1 MKAPELSTL
10 CYIEKDGKY
19 LMLHRVVKDKDVNK
33 GKWIGVG
40 GHFEEGESPEE
51 CVLREVKEETGY
63 TLTSFHYRGQLTFIC
78 GDEMEYIS
86 VFTADGFT
94 GEPIACDEGVLEW
107 IPKEE
112 IRKLNLWEG
121 DKLFLQLLSED
132 HPFFSMKLVYSE
144 DGELRQVAVDGKPL
158 EFFDV
163 IDENGEKTGKVK
175 ERSLAHREGTLH
187 ATVHIW
193 VRRKRQDG
201 SFDLLLQKRSSTKD
215 SYAGCYDISAAGHV
229 DAGEPVAD
237 HYRQAALR
245 ELSEELGIRAEAAQL
260 HYVGKRRVHHISG
273 NDHSF
278 IDEELSY
285 VFIYEETVNE
295 NELTLQASE
304 VESVRWTEYRE
315 LRKAVAVNSI
325 KHCIYMEEL
334 DMLQEASGEEEPGQ
348 KAEASKHDIPIQETA
363 GEEEK
368 RKEVRIR
375 TATKAD
381 APALLNIY
389 AHYVEQTA
397 ITFEY
402 EVPSVEE
409 FAGRIEHIL
418 EKYPYLVA
426 EAEGEI
432 VGYAY
437 AGTFKARAAY
447 DWSVE
452 TTIYVNQK
460 KKRMGIGGKLYAA
473 LEEAL
478 RAQHILNLNACIGY
492 PQKED
497 EYLTKDSEKFH
508 QKLGYRLV
516 GTFHDSG
523 YKFGRWY
530 DMIWVEKMLGEHTE
544 SPASVIPFSET
555 EWAASHR

>member
-1 MKAPELSTL
+1 MKEPELSTL

-19 LMLHRVVKDKDVNK
+19 LMLHRVVKEKDVNK

-63 TLTSFHYRGQLTFIC
+63 TLTSFQYRGQLTFIC
-78 GDEMEYIS
+78 GEEMEYIS

-112 IRKLNLWEG
+112 IWKLNLWEG
-121 DKLFLQLLSED
+121 DKLFLQLLLED

-163 IDENGEKTGKVK
+163 IDESGQKTGKVK
-175 ERSLAHREGTLH
+175 ERSLAHREGILH

-193 VRRKRQDG
+193 VRRKRPDG

-229 DAGEPVAD
+229 DAGEGAED

-260 HYVGKRRVHHISG
+260 HYVGKRRVHHVSG
-273 NDHSF
+273 KDHSF
-278 IDEELSY
+278 KDEELSY

-304 VESVRWTEYRE
+304 VESVRWMEYEAVRD
-315 LRKAVAVNSI
+315 AVAANSM

-334 DMLQEASGEEEPGQ
+334 AMLQEALKQGAPG
-348 KAEASKHDIPIQETA
+348 QETA
-363 GEEEK
+363 ENEK
-368 RKEVRIR
+368 QKEVRIR
-375 TATKAD
+375 VVTKAD
-381 APALLNIY
+381 ATALLKIY
-389 AHYVEQTA
+389 APYVEQTA

-409 FAGRIEHIL
+409 FTGRIEHIL

-426 EAEGEI
+426 EADGEI

-437 AGTFKARAAY
+437 AGTFKDRAAY

-452 TTIYVNQK
+452 TTIYVNQQ

-492 PQKED
+492 PRKED
-497 EYLTKDSEKFH
+497 EYLTRDSEKFH

-516 GTFHDSG
+516 GTFYDSG

-530 DMIWVEKMLGEHTE
+530 DMIWMEKMLGEHMAD
-544 SPASVIPFSET
+544 PAPVIPFLQT

>member
-63 TLTSFHYRGQLTFIC
+63 TLTSFQYRGQLTFIC

-215 SYAGCYDISAAGHV
+215 SYAGCFDISAAGHV
-229 DAGEPVAD
+229 DAGEPATD

-245 ELSEELGIRAEAAQL
+245 ELSEELGIRAEAEQL
-260 HYVGKRRVHHISG
+260 HYMGKRRVHHISG
-273 NDHSF
+273 KDHSF

-285 VFIYEETVNE
+285 VFIYEEPVNE
-295 NELTLQASE
+295 SELNLQVSE
-304 VESVRWTEYRE
+304 VEAVCWTEYRE

-334 DMLQEASGEEEPGQ
+334 DMLQEASGEEETGQ

-363 GEEEK
+363 SEEEK

-389 AHYVEQTA
+389 APYVEQTA

-508 QKLGYRLV
+508 QKLGYRLA